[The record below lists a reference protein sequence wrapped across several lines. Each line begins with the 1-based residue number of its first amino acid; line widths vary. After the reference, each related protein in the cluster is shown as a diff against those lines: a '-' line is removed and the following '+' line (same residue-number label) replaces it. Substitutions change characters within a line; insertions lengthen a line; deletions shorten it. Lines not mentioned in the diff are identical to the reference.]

1 MFFPDVKV
9 AKAVQ
14 RRSCT
19 SPTALF
25 LKAISPK
32 QSSFQ
37 VRISVVL
44 SSPVITYMY
53 DNLPRLS
60 VLPSVS
66 EFFPSGHTLGAI
78 AGISPDLI
86 VTYGTK
92 LVGALAI
99 LFVGAVIALVVA
111 SVVKG
116 ILKRTSFDNRIAG
129 AVGGGSI
136 PIEDWI
142 SKGAFWGIML
152 FAVIAALEAFGL
164 RQVSEPLQGFLG
176 EITSFLPRLLGAG
189 VLAALAWLV
198 ATVVKTIFSRG
209 FESFGLSDRLS
220 SFSGDP
226 EAAQE
231 TEGMGNSLGNLL
243 YWLVWLL
250 FLPLI
255 LNSLELTAALGPVNN
270 LTNSL
275 LSALPNIFKAVII
288 AFVGWIVAKI
298 VRSIVSNFLA
308 ALGADQL
315 GARAGLNASGQ
326 SLSGIAGTLI
336 FSFILVITAISAL
349 TALKIEAITG
359 TAVPMLQR
367 IMAAIPAFL
376 EAGIIMAV
384 AFFIGRFVSTLLS
397 QVLSSIGF
405 DKIVSTL
412 GFPDLAGAP
421 SDSASAAGFSSAPEF
436 STETTLGTTPALES
450 SAKTPSEIVG
460 VVAFVTVMLFG
471 AMEAVSALNL
481 ATLTSLIQGI
491 VAIAG
496 QIAAG
501 AVVFAIGL
509 YLANLAFRLVS
520 MSGGSQSKVLAQA
533 ARIAILVLVGAM
545 ALQLIGIAPSII
557 NLAFGL
563 LTGAIAVAI
572 AISFGLGGREVA
584 GEQLRDWL
592 GSFKS

>member
-1 MFFPDVKV
+1 M
-9 AKAVQ
+9 
-14 RRSCT
+14 
-19 SPTALF
+19 
-25 LKAISPK
+25 
-32 QSSFQ
+32 
-37 VRISVVL
+37 
-44 SSPVITYMY
+44 TYMY
-53 DNLPRLS
+53 DKLPSFS
-60 VLPSVS
+60 VLTSALTFS
-66 EFFPSGHTLGAI
+66 SGRHPLGAI

-86 VTYGTK
+86 ADNAIK

-99 LFVGAVIALVVA
+99 LFVGAVVALIV
-111 SVVKG
+111 SSFVKSL
-116 ILKRTSFDNRIAG
+116 LKRSSFDNRVSG
-129 AVGGGSI
+129 AVGGSSI
-136 PIEDWI
+136 PIENWI

-189 VLAALAWLV
+189 VLAGLAWLV

-209 FESFGLSDRLS
+209 FESFGLGDRLS

-226 EAAQE
+226 DAAKD

-275 LSALPNIFKAVII
+275 LSALPNIFKAAII
-288 AFVGWIVAKI
+288 AFVGWVVAKI
-298 VRSIVSNFLA
+298 VRAIVSNFLS

-315 GARAGLNASGQ
+315 GDRVGLNASGQ

-349 TALKIEAITG
+349 TALQIEAITG
-359 TAVPMLQR
+359 TAVPMLER

-384 AFFIGRFVSTLLS
+384 AFFIGRFVSNLLS
-397 QVLSSIGF
+397 QVLSSVGF
-405 DKIVSTL
+405 DNVVSAL
-412 GFPDLAGAP
+412 GFPDLGGAP
-421 SDSASAAGFSSAPEF
+421 SDAARSEGFASSPEF
-436 STETTLGTTPALES
+436 SSGADLGTTRALEP
-450 SAKTPSEIVG
+450 ATKTPSEIAG
-460 VVAFVTVMLFG
+460 IAAFVTVMLFG
-471 AMEAVSALNL
+471 AMEAVAALNL

-509 YLANLAFRLVS
+509 YLANLVFRLVN
-520 MSGGSQSKVLAQA
+520 MSGGSQSKVLAQS

-572 AISFGLGGREVA
+572 AIAFGLGGREVA

-592 GSFKS
+592 SSFKS